1 MDFADVKSAIT
12 RVQGDSQA
20 KTKLETLVLGT
31 VGLLEVQV
39 SILDLL
45 QYGRIKPIDHDIES
59 VHCESQ
65 NSQKDNERYKSTW
78 QSSEGA
84 STFVSQINLFPE
96 NV

>member
-1 MDFADVKSAIT
+1 MDLTDVKSAIT
-12 RVQGDSQA
+12 RVQGDP
-20 KTKLETLVLGT
+20 KTKAKLETLALGT
-31 VGLLEVQV
+31 IRLLEVQV

-45 QYGRIKPIDHDIES
+45 QYGRIKPIDHDMES

-84 STFVSQINLFPE
+84 SPFVC
-96 NV
+96 